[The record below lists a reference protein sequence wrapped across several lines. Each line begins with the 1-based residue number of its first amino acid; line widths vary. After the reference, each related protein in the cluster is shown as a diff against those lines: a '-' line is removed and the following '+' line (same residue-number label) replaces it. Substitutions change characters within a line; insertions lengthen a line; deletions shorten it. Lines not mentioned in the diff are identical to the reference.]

1 MAKWLA
7 STVLIAVAYYSAGR
21 LGQLLAV
28 PPNYAT
34 AIFPASGIALAGL
47 LLLGYRAAIG
57 VYFGALAVNAW
68 SPVSHAI
75 AAAGSN
81 SEAVA
86 SGFSA
91 LLQPALVSL
100 GPTMQA
106 VVGALLIR
114 LVIGFPNPLI
124 RERDILWF
132 LALGGPISCL
142 IGATWGVSVLYLSP
156 NYESASVFLGWL
168 HWWVG
173 DVIGVIF
180 VAPVVLVF
188 FGQPQSMWKS
198 RRISVAIPMTIV
210 LAVASASYVFLQYS
224 EQTQTRLRFD
234 RRVDQIFQDI
244 QEQVTGHL
252 NAVNSLKSYYAG
264 SENVDRV
271 EFRIFNQLLLP
282 RHRGVHAMEW
292 LPRVAHADRAK
303 YEARAR
309 EEGLLDFE
317 FREADAE
324 GQLVQAEDREHYFPV
339 YFVEPLASNQNA
351 LGFDVG
357 SHPKRRAALEL
368 ARDTGRQIATSPIAL
383 VQDLDGQPG
392 FLVVDPIYATN
403 ANKTTSTVAERRR
416 SLQGFVLGVFR
427 VSDIV
432 AASSSDG
439 PIRDY
444 VLKMV
449 DVDAAP
455 SKQVIYTENS
465 RPSSHKENEV
475 AAPLIP
481 SLPAVRTLDVAGRTW
496 QLRFGPTP
504 DFFSAELTSNHW
516 LLLTAGLCFAGLL
529 GAFLLIL
536 AGRTAHVEEIV
547 ANRTGELSKTNASL
561 AQEVVQRKQFEDALR
576 QTHETLERRVEER
589 TAELKASESRYL
601 DLYNNAPD
609 MFVSV
614 DVATQ
619 RVIECNETLL
629 SMTGFSKS
637 EVIDRHVFDLYA
649 PECLE
654 KARRAFGRFLAEG
667 RVRDLELKLRRADGG
682 VVDVSLNVSAI
693 RDEEGRLL
701 YSRAVLRD
709 ISAKKEAEKRIR
721 SQENEL
727 AHVARLSMM
736 GELATGLAHEINQPL
751 AAIAA
756 YAEGAA
762 MRIRGDKIDGERLV
776 QVVERI
782 SADAHRAGEVVR
794 RLRRFVHKREPD
806 RSQIDVNEL
815 VADVVQFVATDVR
828 RRDVTIGFD
837 LEKDLPPLMCDSI
850 AIQQVLLNLIL
861 NGCDAMEKNSP
872 AERQLFVRTFSG
884 DERTVEVAIE
894 DRGLGFS
901 EQQAEQVF
909 EAFFTSKEDGL
920 GMGLAISRSI
930 IESHGGRIWA
940 TSNTGRGATF
950 HFSLPVAEELVIDE

>member
-68 SPVSHAI
+68 SPMSDAI
-75 AAAGSN
+75 ARAGSN

-91 LLQPALVSL
+91 LLQPALISL

-180 VAPVVLVF
+180 VAPVVLVL
-188 FGQPQSMWKS
+188 FGQPGSMWRS
-198 RRISVAIPMTIV
+198 RRISVAIPMTVV
-210 LAVASASYVFLQYS
+210 LAVASAGYVFLQYS

-234 RRVDQIFQDI
+234 RRVDQVFQDI

-252 NAVNSLKSYYAG
+252 NAVNSINSYYAG
-264 SENVDRV
+264 SKYVDRA
-271 EFRIFNQLLLP
+271 EFRGFNQLLLP
-282 RHRGVHAMEW
+282 RHRGVQAMEW
-292 LPRVAHADRAK
+292 LPKVAHEDRAK

-309 EEGLLDFE
+309 EEGLVDFE

-324 GQLVQAEDREHYFPV
+324 GQIVRAEDREHYFPV
-339 YFVEPLASNQNA
+339 YFVEPQASNQTA
-351 LGFDVG
+351 VGFDMG
-357 SHPKRRAALEL
+357 SHPQCRAALDL
-368 ARDTGRQIATSPIAL
+368 ARDTGRQIATAPIVL
-383 VQDLDGQPG
+383 VQDPDRQAAL
-392 FLVVDPIYATN
+392 LVVDPVYARN
-403 ANKTTSTVAERRR
+403 RPTSTEAQRRQA
-416 SLQGFVLGVFR
+416 LQGFVLGVFR
-427 VSDIV
+427 VGDIV
-432 AASSSDG
+432 TASSDDG
-439 PIRDY
+439 PMRDY
-444 VLKMV
+444 ALSMV
-449 DVDAAP
+449 DIEADLT
-455 SKQVIYTENS
+455 KQAIYTES
-465 RPSSHKENEV
+465 SSPSSHKENEV
-475 AAPLIP
+475 ASGLTTD
-481 SLPAVRTLDVAGRTW
+481 LGAVRTLDVAGRTW
-496 QLRFGPTP
+496 QLKFRPTP
-504 DFFSAELTSNHW
+504 EFFSEELASNHW
-516 LLLTAGLCFAGLL
+516 VLLVAGLCFAGLL

-589 TAELKASESRYL
+589 TAELKDSESRYL

-629 SMTGFSKS
+629 AMTGFSKS

-667 RVRDLELKLRRADGG
+667 RVQDLELKLRRADGG

-693 RDEEGRLL
+693 RDEDGRLL

-940 TSNTGRGATF
+940 TSNTGLGATF